1 LKYLEEYRNPELVKK
16 LAGRISA
23 TVTRR
28 WNIME
33 ICGGQTHSIM
43 KYNLTELLPSEISL
57 IHGPGCP
64 VCVTPLE
71 MIDKALALAEK
82 EDVILVSFGDM
93 ARVPGSSS
101 DLLKAKAEGADVR
114 IVYSPLDALKTAR
127 DNKEKK
133 VVFFAIGFETTAPAN
148 ALSVIKASEQNLGNY
163 FILCSHVL
171 VPPALEAILSSG
183 TAKINGL
190 LAPGHVCAITGYDQ
204 YIPFAQKYRLPVA
217 VTGFEPVDILKGI
230 YETVYQL
237 EKGVH
242 TVKNCYERTVKREG
256 NPNAIATMN
265 QVFEVCDRQ
274 WRGIGLIPSGGLSVR
289 AEFARFDAERQ
300 FDLTGIQ
307 TREAEACIA
316 GSVLQGISRPPECPA
331 FGRSCT
337 PEHPLGAP
345 MVSSEGACSAY
356 FRYQTY

>member
-16 LAGRISA
+16 LAGKISA
-23 TVTRR
+23 TVTRK

-33 ICGGQTHSIM
+33 ICGGQTHAIM
-43 KYNLTELLPSEISL
+43 KYNLPELLPSEISL

-71 MIDKALALAEK
+71 MIDKALALAAMNE
-82 EDVILVSFGDM
+82 VILVSFGDM

-114 IVYSPLDALKTAR
+114 IVYSPLEALKIAR
-127 DNKEKK
+127 DNPGKK

-148 ALSVIKASEQNLGNY
+148 ALSVIKASEQNLDNY
-163 FILCSHVL
+163 FILCAHVL

-183 TAKINGL
+183 AAKIHGL
-190 LAPGHVCAITGYDQ
+190 LAPGHVCTITGYDQ
-204 YIPFAQKYRLPVA
+204 YTPFAQKYGLPVA
-217 VTGFEPVDILKGI
+217 VTGFEPVDIMKGI
-230 YETVYQL
+230 CETVRQL
-237 EKGVH
+237 ESGLHNVE
-242 TVKNCYERTVKREG
+242 NCYERTVRRKG

-265 QVFEVCDRQ
+265 EVFEVCDRQ
-274 WRGIGLIPSGGLSVR
+274 WRGIGLIPYSGLSVR
-289 AEFARFDAERQ
+289 SSYARFDAEKQ
-300 FDLTGIQ
+300 FDLGSIQ

-316 GSVLQGISRPPECPA
+316 GLVLQGIARPSDCPA
-331 FGRSCT
+331 FGKSCN

-356 FRYQTY
+356 FRYQTS

>member
-1 LKYLEEYRNPELVKK
+1 MKYLEEYRDPVLVKK
-16 LAGRISA
+16 LAAKISA

-43 KYNLTELLPSEISL
+43 KYNLPELLPPEISL

-71 MIDKALALAEK
+71 MINKALALASME
-82 EDVILVSFGDM
+82 EVILVTFGDM

-101 DLLKAKAEGADVR
+101 DLLRARAEGADVR
-114 IVYSPLDALKTAR
+114 IVYSPLDALKIAR
-127 DNKEKK
+127 NNLDRK

-148 ALSVIKASEQNLGNY
+148 ALSVIKASEQNLDNY
-163 FILCSHVL
+163 FVLCAHVL

-183 TAKINGL
+183 NTQINGL

-204 YIPFAQKYRLPVA
+204 YSVFAQKYGLPVA
-217 VTGFEPVDILKGI
+217 VTGFEPVDIMKGI
-230 YETVYQL
+230 YETVRQL
-237 EKGVH
+237 ELGLH
-242 TVKNCYERTVKREG
+242 TVENCYERSVKREG
-256 NPNAIATMN
+256 NPEAAATMYE
-265 QVFEVCDRQ
+265 VFEVCDRQ
-274 WRGIGLIPSGGLSVR
+274 WRGIGLIPSSGLSVR
-289 AEFARFDAERQ
+289 SRYSNFDAEKH

-307 TREAEACIA
+307 TREAEVCIA
-316 GSVLQGISRPPECPA
+316 GSVLQGIARPSDCSA
-331 FGRSCT
+331 FGKSCT

-356 FRYQTY
+356 FRYQKS